1 MVATRGQR
9 AAAAAANFDLDD
21 VVGTP
26 TRQPN
31 NTSTN
36 INSNDSNSNDN
47 SDNIHDN
54 NDLMYTKNTNGIR
67 LRNTTATT
75 GRSTVA
81 ADTNTADR
89 GSNNNDDDDDE
100 DDETIEPESKF
111 SEYRSYTILL
121 LFTMITYFAYPTTS
135 DSDSQQQQ
143 HHDKPTLHTVFYYGW
158 ISAISTGLGVIP
170 LCFVTKMNDYYI
182 GLSNAVAAGM
192 MCAASYSLFLEGA
205 TFVDI
210 HDTSSLSPQIRTL
223 MGCVL
228 GLLFIICTKKFL
240 DGHEDEVKF
249 GSLNG
254 ADTRKLLLIVFV
266 MTLHSFSE
274 GVGIGVSFGG
284 EHGNEF
290 GKFISASLAVHNVP
304 EGLAVAI
311 ALIPRRVSKATA
323 AIWCVVTSLPQPI
336 MAVPAFMFVHSFLPL
351 LPVGLGFAGGAMVWV
366 AFMELL
372 VEAYEDTKDVV
383 MTGVVSSVALGVM
396 IYIQRSIE

>member
-26 TRQPN
+26 TRQPHT
-31 NTSTN
+31 TST
-36 INSNDSNSNDN
+36 SSNDN

-54 NDLMYTKNTNGIR
+54 NDDDMMYVKNTNGIR
-67 LRNTTATT
+67 LRNTTTAT

-89 GSNNNDDDDDE
+89 GSHNNNDDDD

-121 LFTMITYFAYPTTS
+121 LFTMITYFAYPTT
-135 DSDSQQQQ
+135 SDSQQQQ

-182 GLSNAVAAGM
+182 GLSNAIAAGM

>member
-9 AAAAAANFDLDD
+9 AAAAAANFDLDE

-26 TRQPN
+26 SRLPN
-31 NTSTN
+31 HTTTGTKN
-36 INSNDSNSNDN
+36 INSNSNSGY
-47 SDNIHDN
+47 IHN
-54 NDLMYTKNTNGIR
+54 NANNTTGIR
-67 LRNTTATT
+67 LRTSAN
-75 GRSTVA
+75 V
-81 ADTNTADR
+81 
-89 GSNNNDDDDDE
+89 NNNKNNNNNNNTSEE
-100 DDETIEPESKF
+100 DDEEEEVDETNPVTTEPESKF
-111 SEYRSYTILL
+111 SERRSYAILI
-121 LFTMITYFAYPTTS
+121 LFALITYFAYPSSSSSWSTTNHHH
-135 DSDSQQQQ
+135 
-143 HHDKPTLHTVFYYGW
+143 HHDDNNNNIPITLHTVFYYGW
-158 ISAISTGLGVIP
+158 ISAISTGLGVVP

-192 MCAASYSLFLEGA
+192 MCAASYSLFVEGC
-205 TFVDI
+205 FFSDVN
-210 HDTSSLSPQIRTL
+210 DTASLSPSIRTL
-223 MGCVL
+223 GGCVL
-228 GLLFIICTKKFL
+228 GLLFILGTKNFL
-240 DGHEDEVKF
+240 DGHEEEVKF
-249 GSLNG
+249 GSLSG

-284 EHGNEF
+284 EHGKEF

-351 LPVGLGFAGGAMVWV
+351 LPVGLGFAAGAMVWV

-372 VEAYEDTKDVV
+372 VEAYEDTKDMV
-383 MTGVVSSVALGVM
+383 MTGLVSSVALGVM
-396 IYIQRSIE
+396 IYIQSSIE